1 MHMLAQQRD
10 YTQIFIWSMVLIGV
24 LIVLF
29 LGVIWLKRW
38 MMGSPET
45 TKPAGFTLSDLRE
58 LRRAGQMTD
67 EEFEKAKALLVGN
80 LKTSE
85 SKPESG
91 GMQAKE

>member
-45 TKPAGFTLSDLRE
+45 TKPAGMEQTR
-58 LRRAGQMTD
+58 
-67 EEFEKAKALLVGN
+67 
-80 LKTSE
+80 
-85 SKPESG
+85 
-91 GMQAKE
+91 